1 MQRRWGEAPWR
12 GEEVPTRPLESSVPD
27 VAVVGGG
34 FTGASTA
41 YQLARRGLQVVLL
54 EADRIGNGASG
65 RTGGLVLEGTA
76 RGIREGVEAC
86 VPGLERVVRKA
97 RIDCKLRVDGCWEIA
112 HRAARNEGSALPW
125 RDGGSPISV
134 ANTVAGGT
142 VEPMA
147 LLTGLA
153 RAAAGAGAVIHEHAR
168 VSRIVP
174 GERAVVEV
182 DGVDI
187 RARLVVVALNAWTT
201 ALLPAVRPMQSALTI
216 ACATMVLEPQQLQEI
231 GLAGGIP
238 FYTIDTP
245 YLWGRLVGDGRIVFG
260 AGLAFGSPDELESL
274 DLDVPEVRSQFTRL
288 ENRVRRL
295 NPALKHV
302 DFSARWAGPIA
313 FTDDMR
319 PILGRLPDAPQI
331 FVAGAYA
338 GHGVALSVKAG
349 ELIALAIAEDRPLP
363 GWGSPVR

>member
-1 MQRRWGEAPWR
+1 
-12 GEEVPTRPLESSVPD
+12 
-27 VAVVGGG
+27 
-34 FTGASTA
+34 
-41 YQLARRGLQVVLL
+41 
-54 EADRIGNGASG
+54 
-65 RTGGLVLEGTA
+65 VLEGTA

-86 VPGLERVVRKA
+86 VPGLERVVREA

-112 HRAARNEGSALPW
+112 HRTARTKRDALPW
-125 RDGGSPISV
+125 RDGGSPISI

-168 VSRIVP
+168 VSRIVL
-174 GERAVVEV
+174 GDTAVVEV
-182 DGVDI
+182 EGVDI
-187 RARLVVVALNAWTT
+187 RTRFVVVALNAWTT

-216 ACATMVLEPQQLQEI
+216 ACATETIDPGGLREI
-231 GLAGGIP
+231 GLDGGIP
-238 FYTIDTP
+238 FYTVDQP
-245 YLWGRLVGDGRIVFG
+245 YLWGRLVGDGRVVFG
-260 AGLAFGSPDELESL
+260 AGLAFGSPDELEEL
-274 DLDVPEVRSQFTRL
+274 DLDVPEVRSQFARL
-288 ENRVRRL
+288 EARVREL

-313 FTDDMR
+313 FADDMR
-319 PILGRLPDAPQI
+319 PILGRLPDAPRI

-349 ELIALAIAEDRPLP
+349 EMIALAIAEDRQLP
-363 GWGSPVR
+363 RWGSPVR